1 MTVHVVGWV
10 TVSTAPL
17 TLHPTPVAAYDTRP
31 DPVPPVV
38 VNGMGVPAG
47 PDVEALEMRS
57 AACAAPTNVKS
68 TGAEVALANSPEPA
82 LVAVTVQVVGCDA
95 DSASTATTQPAPDT
109 AYVTAPVPEPPDVV
123 TVMGVPATPEV
134 EVFEITNAAWATP

>member
-1 MTVHVVGWV
+1 MTVQLVGWV

-17 TLHPTPVAAYDTRP
+17 TLHPVPVAAYETRP
-31 DPVPPVV
+31 KPVPPAVPNV
-38 VNGMGVPAG
+38 MGVPAG
-47 PDVEALEMRS
+47 PEVEAFEITN

-95 DSASTATTQPAPDT
+95 ERASIATLQPAPDT

-123 TVMGVPATPEV
+123 TVMGVPAIPEV
-134 EVFEITNAAWATP
+134 EAFEITNAAWVTP